1 MVTAT
6 SDATATH
13 DGTSKTGGTSA
24 TDGTLA
30 TRRLILR
37 DSLAI
42 LTLAAATVLLFA
54 VTLLLFNSFSAHRQ
68 ELARRWSERGRE
80 AMQDG
85 KPDEAIVSLR
95 TALSY
100 APGERA
106 YELLLA
112 QALGEAGHTEESY
125 NYFMGLWE
133 TEPGDGFTNLEL
145 ARLAAKK
152 NDPRTAVNY
161 YRASLYGTWEG
172 DGVVKRSAVRLE
184 LARYLIAIHNL
195 PAARLELLVAG
206 GNTPDDPD
214 RDMTLGGLLLQ
225 VGDPENASSFYRKA
239 LAFRPG
245 DVAALEAAGRVAYQ
259 SGDFTTAHQLLGRA
273 LKTQHAGPR
282 SELTQD
288 QPDAISAMD
297 ANAARVLELTP
308 SQDLPLRERVARI
321 LTIRAIAE
329 KRFEACTAEVNP
341 APGSPLAQLGARW
354 ELPVT
359 RNGLMQEPDR
369 QDAVLQLAYETER
382 ETAKVCAPAT
392 GDDAAVALMAKFAT
406 PVPSPETARPG
417 DLAGATSPPQ
427 PPSRTAKQ
435 HWWQRGAPPAKP
447 AATSPS
453 APAGG
458 IK

>member
-1 MVTAT
+1 MVIATSNVTAT
-6 SDATATH
+6 QDRTIGTA
-13 DGTSKTGGTSA
+13 GA
-24 TDGTLA
+24 LA

-42 LTLAAATVLLFA
+42 FTLAATTVVLFA

-68 ELARRWSERGRE
+68 ELARRWSERGAE
-80 AMQDG
+80 ALRNGQ
-85 KPDEAIVSLR
+85 PDAAVVSLR

-145 ARLAAKK
+145 ARLAAKRK
-152 NDPRTAVNY
+152 DPRAAVNY

-214 RDMTLGGLLLQ
+214 RDITLGDLLLQ
-225 VGDPENASSFYRKA
+225 AGDPANAAIFYQKA
-239 LAFRPG
+239 LVLRPS
-245 DVAALEAAGRVAYQ
+245 DVAALEAAGRIAYQ
-259 SGDFTTAHQLLGRA
+259 SGDFAAARQLLA
-273 LKTQHAGPR
+273 R
-282 SELTQD
+282 SLQARPMETRPEQTPER
-288 QPDAISAMD
+288 PDGTATME
-297 ANAARVLELTP
+297 ANSARVLELTP
-308 SQDLPLRERVARI
+308 SPGLPLHERIARI
-321 LTIRAIAE
+321 LTIRDIAE
-329 KRFEACTAEVNP
+329 KRFDSCTAEVNP
-341 APGSPLAQLGARW
+341 APDSALAQLGARW
-354 ELPVT
+354 EEPVT
-359 RNGLMQEPDR
+359 RRVLTEDPDR
-369 QDAVLQLAYETER
+369 QDAVLALAYETER
-382 ETAKVCAPAT
+382 ETAKLCASAT

-406 PVPSPETARPG
+406 PAATAEMTKPDDTPGPPPAPKPST
-417 DLAGATSPPQ
+417 TI
-427 PPSRTAKQ
+427 AKQ
-435 HWWQRGAPPAKP
+435 HWWQRGAPPPKP
-447 AATSPS
+447 AAAPQN

-458 IK
+458 GK